1 MEESCNLVVM
11 DRKLVSLLVTS
22 YIMKYDLI
30 LTFIFGR
37 FICLQSSACTR
48 LLSGVHSLTQGL
60 LGMGLQWI
68 HILPPGHVS
77 SHELPAGGWR

>member
-11 DRKLVSLLVTS
+11 DRKLVSPLVTS
-22 YIMKYDLI
+22 YIMKKDII
-30 LTFIFGR
+30 LTFLFFR
-37 FICLQSSACTR
+37 FLCLQSSTGTR
-48 LLSGVHSLTQGL
+48 LLSGIHSLTQGL

-77 SHELPAGGWR
+77 SHELSAGGW